1 MGLFRLRF
9 ENKTYLI
16 FITSIIWS
24 INFRTTF
31 KNIYAHMGL
40 GSYAPI
46 KFEPLLYLIKNIICC
61 FYLIGFFIENR
72 QNQIQKKEQK
82 VINEKKE
89 GSNII
94 ITVSAKESN
103 PQGKEI
109 LEQLAKSHNL
119 YSCKEKTFFIIKV
132 FFMILFIYLTEDAY
146 FIFSNDHV
154 IDRVVCPMR
163 NFSML
168 ISISIFSII
177 FLKKSF
183 FRNRHQLVPF
193 IIIFILSLAIIA
205 YNMEDVDRF
214 KKKFSS
220 LNTPIYVATY
230 FCMGIEMV
238 FIKMLTD
245 NHYLSIYF
253 ILGAKGIIGTFFFT
267 IINILFTKDEFF
279 NIFDKAFEFEYDGL
293 NEDFSIYMKIGY
305 ILSLVALE
313 FAKVYTIN
321 QFSENHL
328 LSSIMIEDIL
338 FFPFYCVERFAVQG
352 FGISSPDCFWMN
364 TGAGIINTFLMLIF
378 NEILECNFWGLN
390 TNLKRNIDMRQSE
403 DYSNNKKGKNQYIS
417 NDDTKSDDNQS
428 SLDKDSDSINI

>member
-72 QNQIQKKEQK
+72 QNQIHKEEQK

-183 FRNRHQLVPF
+183 FRNRHQLIPF
-193 IIIFILSLAIIA
+193 IIIFILSLTIIA

-220 LNTPIYVATY
+220 LNTPIYVTTY

-245 NHYLSIYF
+245 NQYLSN
-253 ILGAKGIIGTFFFT
+253 II
-267 IINILFTKDEFF
+267 
-279 NIFDKAFEFEYDGL
+279 
-293 NEDFSIYMKIGY
+293 
-305 ILSLVALE
+305 
-313 FAKVYTIN
+313 
-321 QFSENHL
+321 
-328 LSSIMIEDIL
+328 
-338 FFPFYCVERFAVQG
+338 
-352 FGISSPDCFWMN
+352 
-364 TGAGIINTFLMLIF
+364 
-378 NEILECNFWGLN
+378 
-390 TNLKRNIDMRQSE
+390 
-403 DYSNNKKGKNQYIS
+403 
-417 NDDTKSDDNQS
+417 
-428 SLDKDSDSINI
+428 